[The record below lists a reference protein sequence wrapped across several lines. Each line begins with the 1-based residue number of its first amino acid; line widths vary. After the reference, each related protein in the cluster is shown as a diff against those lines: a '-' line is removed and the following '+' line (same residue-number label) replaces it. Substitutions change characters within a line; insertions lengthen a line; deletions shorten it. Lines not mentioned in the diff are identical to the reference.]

1 MKKDDERFFFNT
13 IKTIIKNM
21 RLFFILI
28 AAAQMSLSPLNAKAQ
43 KTDLVAIKEALGP
56 RVFCGETSF
65 DFGEKSSDESVIE
78 HNFLIQNTGTADLEI
93 NKVQTTCGCTL
104 AELEKSI
111 LQPGESTILKAKLTL
126 AGRDGEIQ
134 KPIFIESNDPE
145 NPNFHLVMKGRIGA
159 VFHIMPGTIVLTR
172 NSEDA
177 PAFATAIVKSA
188 RNELFEILSARTES
202 EKIKVEWNKSLTE
215 NSYEIKA
222 ILHENVESLQNIDR
236 IILEINHPKNKNL
249 EIPIIILTHKP
260 IIAIPK
266 KITVN
271 ANRLDSASKAI
282 MIKST
287 TDEKLR
293 INKVETPNPLI
304 TVNIEL
310 TGDYSARIVLQN
322 IQSQSVQV
330 GQCIRIQLGSGQ
342 IIQIPFEISD
352 KNK

>member
-1 MKKDDERFFFNT
+1 
-13 IKTIIKNM
+13 
-21 RLFFILI
+21 
-28 AAAQMSLSPLNAKAQ
+28 
-43 KTDLVAIKEALGP
+43 
-56 RVFCGETSF
+56 
-65 DFGEKSSDESVIE
+65 
-78 HNFLIQNTGTADLEI
+78 
-93 NKVQTTCGCTL
+93 VQTTCGCTL
-104 AELEKSI
+104 VELEKNI

-260 IIAIPK
+260 IIAVPK
-266 KITVN
+266 KITVKKHPVN
-271 ANRLDSASKAI
+271 SVSKTI
-282 MIKST
+282 IVTNTLKEDLKIS
-287 TDEKLR
+287 R
-293 INKVETPNPLI
+293 IETPDPSI
-304 TVNIEL
+304 TVKAEEINDHSSRVTIGNIQPNL
-310 TGDYSARIVLQN
+310 IQTGDSISIYIETGQT
-322 IQSQSVQV
+322 IQVPLEV
-330 GQCIRIQLGSGQ
+330 FDTL
-342 IIQIPFEISD
+342 
-352 KNK
+352 